1 MRKVISISVA
11 AGLMLCL
18 TANVVW
24 GNSSAIRAENGRVL
38 PPAGL
43 GVNVNGNPANL
54 ANCDAQLS
62 YGITPALTIAGDWT
76 RRDQTGDLAVKALF
90 SPVGDKG
97 GYTAYGEYRL
107 ATKEFTDY
115 GITFWNDLG
124 FIYAFVNL
132 DSSRTAADKSWE
144 LQLTPGANLRLTS
157 RIKLAAELAVQPGT
171 WKLGEARAGVIYKL
185 ADRFSSKFMVSQD
198 LRADSGLTYSAGVSV
213 EI

>member
-1 MRKVISISVA
+1 MRKIISISVA

-18 TANVVW
+18 MANAVW
-24 GNSSAIRAENGRVL
+24 GNSSTIRAENGRVL
-38 PPAGL
+38 PPAGFGL
-43 GVNVNGNPANL
+43 NVNGNPANL
-54 ANCDAQLS
+54 ANFDAQIS

-97 GYTAYGEYRL
+97 GYTAYGEYRP

-115 GITFWNDLG
+115 GITFWNNLG

-132 DSSRTAADKSWE
+132 DSCRTAADKSWE
-144 LQLTPGANLRLTS
+144 LRLTPGVNLRLTS
-157 RIKLAAELAVQPGT
+157 RIKLAAELAVQPDS
-171 WKLGEARAGVIYKL
+171 WKLGEARVGVIYQL

-198 LRADSGLTYSAGVSV
+198 LRADNGLTYSAGVAL